1 MPRFPSTSCLAWRR
15 YLVRS
20 WGKCSHTCCRKEGK
34 GTEVGNAKLLLSH
47 LMRQRLIIANLRETS
62 SFLEVKRMVRRAQSG
77 ARRVMLW
84 TKPLPWKRGCS
95 PWMQQALYL
104 LPLPML
110 IMQHFVVH
118 PNRGLTLA
126 SCLLRSSTA
135 ATLAV
140 CSAMSASV
148 GGPHA
153 VPNPLHSRLTK
164 NPQRLASRSRG

>member
-1 MPRFPSTSCLAWRR
+1 MPRFSSTSCLVWRR
-15 YLVRS
+15 HLVRS
-20 WGKCSHTCCRKEGK
+20 WGKYSHTCYRKEGK

-47 LMRQRLIIANLRETS
+47 LMRQHLIITNLCETS
-62 SFLEVKRMVRRAQSG
+62 SFLEVKRMVRRAWSG

-84 TKPLPWKRGCS
+84 TKLLPWKRGRS
-95 PWMQQALYL
+95 LWMQQALYL

-110 IMQHFVVH
+110 MTQHFVVR
-118 PNRGLTLA
+118 PNRSLTLV

-148 GGPHA
+148 GGPH
-153 VPNPLHSRLTK
+153 VETDCPSGPFRLHG
-164 NPQRLASRSRG
+164 PSRSGAS